1 MKEII
6 ILILLIIWF
15 ITFIIIVIS
24 MIGLVFLMIF
34 DDDNIFLSIPKI
46 LINKL

>member
-6 ILILLIIWF
+6 IAILLIIWF

-24 MIGLVFLMIF
+24 LFGLVFLTIW
-34 DDDNIFLSIPKI
+34 DEDNIFFSIPKL